1 MLFKKDKSIL
11 GYLSILWGL
20 FTFLFFL
27 EDGKTFQ
34 EGLWFYITVSSAA
47 SILFSLLYYSL
58 MKDIESNNES
68 TPATDFNN
76 SKEKYT
82 YGYYKSDIRSI
93 VDMYKNAKTPSE
105 LKELIEVCDRII
117 DRTYDINLMGRS
129 SFNGILALGFHDA
142 IKAVQA
148 IRKYANWNI
157 GGLDEL
163 RRTVSFSLKYSS
175 DNETIIGLNKL
186 IRTDY
191 QVKLKDI
198 KNTRMSSFMK
208 DKLSKQ
214 VIQNTRKQF
223 RVSAAA

>member
-1 MLFKKDKSIL
+1 MVKMPNFKNQ
-11 GYLSILWGL
+11 LWL
-20 FTFLFFL
+20 
-27 EDGKTFQ
+27 
-34 EGLWFYITVSSAA
+34 YITVSSSS
-47 SILFSLLYYSL
+47 SILFSLLYYAL
-58 MKDIESNNES
+58 MKDIEDYEEAIPSPNFDE
-68 TPATDFNN
+68 T
-76 SKEKYT
+76 KEKYT

-93 VDMYKNAKTPSE
+93 IDMYKNAKTPSE
-105 LKELIEVCDRII
+105 LKKLIEVCDRIV

-129 SFNGILALGFHDA
+129 TFNGILALGFQDA

-148 IRKYANWNI
+148 IRKYASWNI
-157 GGLDEL
+157 GGLNEL

-175 DNETIIGLNKL
+175 DNETIIGINKL

-198 KNTRMSSFMK
+198 KHTRMSSFMK